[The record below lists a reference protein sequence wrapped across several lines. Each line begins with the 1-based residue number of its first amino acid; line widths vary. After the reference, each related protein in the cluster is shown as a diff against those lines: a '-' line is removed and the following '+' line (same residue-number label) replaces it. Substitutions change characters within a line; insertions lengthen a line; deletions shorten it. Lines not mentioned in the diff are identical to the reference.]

1 MKPIGGSRRRTSRP
15 STDHHMVGACDL
27 NGSQSRY
34 SMEHIHHESNYFILL
49 QHKSIYLDGE
59 PHVVLTLLCRAQL
72 HVEQIMLLHSLVA
85 HSRRQSIM
93 FHAGESHDGTALKST
108 VHCRPMERCR
118 HLVGRHALALVRTSP
133 SAFHLSQLQT
143 ASFSAWGKELLWL
156 QKELE
161 AETLIKGRARALR
174 IP

>member
-1 MKPIGGSRRRTSRP
+1 MKPSGDSRRRTSRP

-34 SMEHIHHESNYFILL
+34 SMGHIHHESNYFILL

-108 VHCRPMERCR
+108 VHCRPMERCAR
-118 HLVGRHALALVRTSP
+118 PPRTAHRQCALGVLRSLLLLAAREAPL
-133 SAFHLSQLQT
+133 LSM
-143 ASFSAWGKELLWL
+143 GE
-156 QKELE
+156 
-161 AETLIKGRARALR
+161 R
-174 IP
+174 ISR

>member
-1 MKPIGGSRRRTSRP
+1 MKPIGYSRRRTSRP

-34 SMEHIHHESNYFILL
+34 SMDHIHHESNYFILL

-93 FHAGESHDGTALKST
+93 FHAGESYDGTALKST

-118 HLVGRHALALVRTSP
+118 
-133 SAFHLSQLQT
+133 QLDDV
-143 ASFSAWGKELLWL
+143 S
-156 QKELE
+156 E
-161 AETLIKGRARALR
+161 AEFPKATGACAGSKGGDAATEHQETNLV
-174 IP
+174 

>member
-1 MKPIGGSRRRTSRP
+1 MLGSPPRPQELADKCMKLMFMSMSMSRQQFQRTCTCTS
-15 STDHHMVGACDL
+15 SYCAENHMCHAPECNFAL
-27 NGSQSRY
+27 
-34 SMEHIHHESNYFILL
+34 
-49 QHKSIYLDGE
+49 KSE
-59 PHVVLTLLCRAQL
+59 VPQCRAQL

-93 FHAGESHDGTALKST
+93 FHAGESYDGTALKST

-143 ASFSAWGKELLWL
+143 ASFSAWRKELLWL